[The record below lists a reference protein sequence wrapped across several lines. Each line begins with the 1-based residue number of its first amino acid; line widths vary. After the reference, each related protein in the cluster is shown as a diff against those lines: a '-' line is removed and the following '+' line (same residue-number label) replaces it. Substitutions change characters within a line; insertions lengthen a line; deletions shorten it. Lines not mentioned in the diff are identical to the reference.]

1 MVLGRPDFPGKC
13 LGELGGGRAFLNG
26 GTRRGG
32 GGCAAWAWESAQE
45 RWSRSAR
52 ENCGGGIL
60 KCLLACLHQRAGE
73 QALFGIKNKNKKF
86 VFLPVR
92 GGDGS
97 KGGGGGK
104 NNTKQTDLKTSG
116 KGCSRITRLFLCFMY

>member
-1 MVLGRPDFPGKC
+1 M
-13 LGELGGGRAFLNG
+13 
-26 GTRRGG
+26 
-32 GGCAAWAWESAQE
+32 S
-45 RWSRSAR
+45 
-52 ENCGGGIL
+52 
-60 KCLLACLHQRAGE
+60 ACLPAPAGRG
-73 QALFGIKNKNKKF
+73 ASITNRNKKVF
-86 VFLPVR
+86 FLPVR